1 MDKKLNYTQAM
12 QRLEKIVAKIEN
24 GEMDIDSLTDNL
36 KEAKELVNFCKEK
49 LTKVESEV
57 KTILNEE

>member
-1 MDKKLNYTQAM
+1 MDKQLNYTQAM
-12 QRLEKIVAKIEN
+12 QRLEKIVEKIEN

-36 KEAKELVNFCKEK
+36 KEAKKLVNFCKEK

-57 KTILNEE
+57 KTILDEE

>member
-12 QRLEKIVAKIEN
+12 QRLEEIVAKIES

-57 KTILNEE
+57 KTILDEE

>member
-12 QRLEKIVAKIEN
+12 QRLEEIVAKIES
-24 GEMDIDSLTDNL
+24 GDMDIDSLTDNL

-49 LTKVESEV
+49 LTKVENEV
-57 KTILNEE
+57 KTILDEK

>member
-57 KTILNEE
+57 KTILDEE